1 MVPMTTHNPGP
12 ENMPKII
19 RSILFAFVLGAIGT
33 GYWYWRSGQDHQ
45 GTSELVLYGNVDVRQ
60 VELAINGSERIAE
73 LKVEES
79 DRVTTGQ
86 LLAKLNT
93 ERLEHAVARAQAIVD
108 AQKQV
113 VARLEAGSRKE
124 EIAKALADV
133 EEAQATAVDKERT
146 IARLRKLLK
155 SNAASQQEVDDAL
168 AEYNSIQASIRSL
181 QAVADLVLDG
191 PREED
196 IAEAKAT
203 LKRYEAELA
212 QAEHDLDDASLY
224 APSEGVI
231 QTRILEVGDMA
242 SPLKP
247 VFTMA
252 LNDPVWVRAYV
263 AEPDLGK
270 IAEGMTATVVT
281 DSFPDK
287 GYPGWIGYISPSAEF
302 TPQPVE
308 TSELRTKL
316 VYQVRV
322 FVKNPDNE
330 LRLGM
335 PATVKIPLNQTVD
348 EANEVEPDSTS
359 IVTRP

>member
-1 MVPMTTHNPGP
+1 
-12 ENMPKII
+12 MPKII
-19 RSILFAFVLGAIGT
+19 RSILFVGVLVGIAV
-33 GYWYWRSGQDHQ
+33 GYWYWRSQQ
-45 GTSELVLYGNVDVRQ
+45 NLQESSELVLYSNVDVRQ
-60 VELAINGSERIAE
+60 VELAINGNERIAE
-73 LKVEES
+73 LKVEEG

-93 ERLEHAVARAQAIVD
+93 ERLEHSVARAQAIVD

-124 EIAKALADV
+124 EIAKSLADV

-168 AEYNSIQASIRSL
+168 AEYNAIQASIRSL
-181 QAVADLVLDG
+181 QAVADLVLAG

-212 QAEHDLDDASLY
+212 QAEHDLSDGALH
-224 APSEGVI
+224 APSVGVI

-252 LNDPVWVRAYV
+252 LIDPVWVRAYV
-263 AEPDLGK
+263 SEPDLGK
-270 IAEGMTATVVT
+270 ISEGMTAIVIT

-287 GYPGWIGYISPSAEF
+287 EYVGWIGFISPSAEF
-302 TPQPVE
+302 TPKPVE

-335 PATVKIPLNQTVD
+335 PATVRIPLHQTADKSNQAEPND
-348 EANEVEPDSTS
+348 GDLEAGDPPAPEATNV
-359 IVTRP
+359 VTRP